1 MASGGT
7 ALPRKAASARGEGVQ
22 PSSRGTGTSA
32 SGRLGRPSLRRN
44 ALPAL
49 GFLTPFLLLLLVFQ
63 YVPLVVMAKNSL
75 YDFSLFNPDA
85 GTFVGA
91 DNFVRVFTDATTL
104 QSMLVTLLFTIG
116 LLILVIPLSFLLA
129 VYLNGRLAARA
140 LIRTM
145 IFLPVVTSAVVVA
158 TLWTFLLNQ
167 SGLINSSL
175 GAIGIQPLGFLTD
188 KHEALPALIVMSVWQ
203 QVGLAAVLFLGGL
216 QSIPAELQEAA
227 YTDGAG
233 PARRLWH
240 LTIPLLSR
248 TTLFVVVI
256 MTVFALQSF
265 APAYIMTGGA
275 PDGTTNLIIFQIYR
289 TAFYLQQPGYASAMA
304 VIVLIFALLVSLVQ
318 MRLLRTRW
326 NY

>member
-7 ALPRKAASARGEGVQ
+7 APLGKVARTRGEGAQ
-22 PSSRGTGTSA
+22 PSSRGTRTRSA
-32 SGRLGRPSLRRN
+32 RLGRPSLRRN

-75 YDFSLFNPDA
+75 YSFSLFNPDA
-85 GTFVGA
+85 GKFVGA
-91 DNFVRVFTDATTL
+91 DNFVRVFTDATAL

-116 LLILVIPLSFLLA
+116 LLVLVIPLSFLLA
-129 VYLNGRLAARA
+129 VYLNGKLAARA

-167 SGLINSSL
+167 SGLINSAL
-175 GAIGIQPLGFLTD
+175 GVLGIQPLGFLTD
-188 KHEALPALIVMSVWQ
+188 RNQALPALIVMSVWQ
-203 QVGLAAVLFLGGL
+203 QIGLAAVLFLGGL

-233 PARRLWH
+233 PLARLRVPH
-240 LTIPLLSR
+240 HPA
-248 TTLFVVVI
+248 
-256 MTVFALQSF
+256 AL
-265 APAYIMTGGA
+265 ADHALRRRDH
-275 PDGTTNLIIFQIYR
+275 DG
-289 TAFYLQQPGYASAMA
+289 
-304 VIVLIFALLVSLVQ
+304 
-318 MRLLRTRW
+318 LRAAGLRAGLHHDRRRP
-326 NY
+326 